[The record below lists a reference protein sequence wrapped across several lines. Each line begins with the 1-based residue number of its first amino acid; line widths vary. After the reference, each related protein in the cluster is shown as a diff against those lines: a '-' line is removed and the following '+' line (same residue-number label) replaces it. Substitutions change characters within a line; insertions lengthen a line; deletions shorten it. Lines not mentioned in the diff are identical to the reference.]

1 MAGDKLGIRTETNRR
16 FLADL
21 PARVNTTKGNTA
33 FRKGVIAH
41 AMESFGITL
50 ASAAT
55 HYNHAFIE
63 ARKSALTDPAL
74 ATLLE
79 GLGRPEDKKGGRK
92 PKVVSEVAPAA
103 AAAAT
108 ETAAEAAAEEQQTL
122 FTVCK
127 KKDGTVVAENLS
139 FEAAQELV
147 NKAAEAKKA
156 KLYWK

>member
-92 PKVVSEVAPAA
+92 PKVVGEVAPAA
-103 AAAAT
+103 TT
-108 ETAAEAAAEEQQTL
+108 ETAAEGVAEEQQTL